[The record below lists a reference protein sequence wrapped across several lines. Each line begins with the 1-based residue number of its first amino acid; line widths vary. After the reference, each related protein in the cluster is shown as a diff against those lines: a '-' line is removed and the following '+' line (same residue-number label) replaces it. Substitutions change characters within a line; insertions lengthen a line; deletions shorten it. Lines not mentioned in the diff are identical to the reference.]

1 MRRFPPAHP
10 GLKAA
15 RDGEEELPDPPPD
28 VGRQAARQ
36 DRRQSPSGLTKYC
49 YVYTIRSYMQC
60 GWNQE
65 KAERNYRVHGISFE
79 TAAEIFRDPYHIVTE
94 NYFIVEEGEQR
105 YQAIGMSGGLV
116 LLLVVFVERGGPDE
130 ETIHI
135 ISARKAT
142 DYEKSAYEDQFRR

>member
-1 MRRFPPAHP
+1 
-10 GLKAA
+10 
-15 RDGEEELPDPPPD
+15 
-28 VGRQAARQ
+28 
-36 DRRQSPSGLTKYC
+36 
-49 YVYTIRSYMQC
+49 MQC
-60 GWNQE
+60 GWNRE

-79 TAAEIFRDPYHIVTE
+79 TAAEIFRDPHHIVTD

-116 LLLVVFVERGGPDE
+116 LLLVVFVERGRTGE